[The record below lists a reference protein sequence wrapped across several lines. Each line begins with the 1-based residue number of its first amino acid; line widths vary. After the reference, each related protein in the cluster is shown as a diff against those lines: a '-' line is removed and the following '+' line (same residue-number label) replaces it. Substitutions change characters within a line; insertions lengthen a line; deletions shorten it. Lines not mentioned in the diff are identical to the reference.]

1 MPVARRPALLPTCCS
16 CAQGKSVVCAEII
29 RGDGMV
35 PLDLSAAIG
44 LGGIDPY
51 VQLQFG
57 NQEPVKSSYIAG
69 TREPVW
75 NQQLE
80 VPVIWPTMIDMVTL
94 SIWDHDMAGTDDA
107 VGALRLSFKSL
118 MSTLPGTSGP
128 PVIRDFFP
136 NWFNFYG
143 APPEADY
150 TSGVSSALVAYAMNH
165 GGRPGTFFRGRLLMR
180 IWKRIDL
187 GAERRS
193 YDLPIDGTVTTV
205 YKDVV
210 TETKSD
216 DLRKFV
222 SEKKET
228 RRFDDMDLGEIAYKE
243 ITETRYTLRCDLYEA
258 SDMSL
263 DNTGFLGKDV
273 QIQIRVGKIE
283 ANSKSKSVNDG
294 RALFN
299 EAMDDLELMFP
310 EIKVRA
316 PHPHASYPRTHALP
330 APWPPPTL
338 PLWRLSPQSVRC
350 APARGP

>member
-1 MPVARRPALLPTCCS
+1 
-16 CAQGKSVVCAEII
+16 
-29 RGDGMV
+29 
-35 PLDLSAAIG
+35 
-44 LGGIDPY
+44 
-51 VQLQFG
+51 
-57 NQEPVKSSYIAG
+57 
-69 TREPVW
+69 
-75 NQQLE
+75 
-80 VPVIWPTMIDMVTL
+80 
-94 SIWDHDMAGTDDA
+94 
-107 VGALRLSFKSL
+107 
-118 MSTLPGTSGP
+118 
-128 PVIRDFFP
+128 
-136 NWFNFYG
+136 
-143 APPEADY
+143 
-150 TSGVSSALVAYAMNH
+150 
-165 GGRPGTFFRGRLLMR
+165 MR